1 MVLWSEGSKAA
12 PQVSG
17 SGDSEDSHRPLRRP
31 ASRSPGPLPL
41 RPLPT
46 GQQLPGRK
54 V

>member
-1 MVLWSEGSKAA
+1 MWREGSKAG

-17 SGDSEDSHRPLRRP
+17 SGDSEDPHGLLSRP

-46 GQQLPGRK
+46 GHQLPGRK